1 MKQLRKN
8 LNKKFS
14 TKQQNGFTIIEV
26 IVVVALTATLLVGML
41 GIFDWQNKIY
51 QLEQA
56 NIFATGSAR
65 VAMNNI
71 LPVVAQ
77 GVSIIGSRTVS
88 GTNYTTGAGTIIVQL
103 PSFDGSNNVIDSTY
117 DYVVYHSNGTNLNQ
131 IVELAASSNRKISNK
146 LLSDKIQS
154 FALSYNN
161 GDPTLASQVTVDINT
176 QSFYRGSS
184 SATAHL
190 VETIFLRNR

>member
-1 MKQLRKN
+1 MNLLRKN
-8 LNKKFS
+8 LNQKFS
-14 TKQQNGFTIIEV
+14 SEQQHGFTIIEV
-26 IVVVALTATLLVGML
+26 VVVVALTATLLVGLL

-77 GVSIIGSRTVS
+77 GVSIVSSRTIS
-88 GTNYTTGAGTIIVQL
+88 GTNYTTGAGTIIVKL
-103 PSFDGSNNVIDSTY
+103 PSFDASNNVIDSTY
-117 DYVVYHSNGTNLNQ
+117 DYVVYHSSGTNLNQ
-131 IVELAASSNRKISNK
+131 IVELAGSSNRKISNK

-161 GDPTLASQVTVDINT
+161 GDPTLANQVTVDITT
-176 QSFYRGSS
+176 QSFYRANN

-190 VETIFLRNR
+190 AETIFLRNR